1 MWQQSQYDEHQ
12 DEPNE
17 AWRGDVHLDDESWL
31 GGADTEAWR
40 GDADAE
46 SWQDVPDAEKWRG
59 EDHLADWPEESAG
72 PEYWMFKEIGRASCR
87 GRGWSVG
94 VGRDVLKS
102 VDESG

>member
-46 SWQDVPDAEKWRG
+46 SWQDVRTPRSGGVKTTS
-59 EDHLADWPEESAG
+59 PTG
-72 PEYWMFKEIGRASCR
+72 PRSRRVPSTGCS
-87 GRGWSVG
+87 
-94 VGRDVLKS
+94 RD
-102 VDESG
+102 